1 VYGLEDVRLN
11 EVMAY
16 VTGCTKNGFKGRVM
30 VLWEMRVDDGRKKRP
45 AGILCPFNTDSIY
58 ASVLVEER
66 GVHDMSRKGNDVV
79 GVGIGASIRPIR
91 ASDAEDI
98 QIANRTPGEKIYF
111 ASSQPSLPL

>member
-1 VYGLEDVRLN
+1 MYGLEDVRLN

-16 VTGCTKNGFKGRVM
+16 VTGCTKYGFKGRMV

-45 AGILCPFNTDSIY
+45 AGILCPFNTNSVY

-66 GVHDMSRKGNDVV
+66 VHDMSRKGNDVV

-98 QIANRTPGEKIYF
+98 QIANRTPGEKMYF
-111 ASSQPSLPL
+111 VSSQLSLPL